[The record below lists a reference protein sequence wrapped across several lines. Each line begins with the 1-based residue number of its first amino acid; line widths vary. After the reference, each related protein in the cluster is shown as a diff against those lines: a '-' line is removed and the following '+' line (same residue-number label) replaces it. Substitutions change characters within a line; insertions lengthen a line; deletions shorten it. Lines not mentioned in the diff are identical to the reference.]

1 MPFRHKE
8 ELFNKL
14 GITIYDNDG
23 QFRKTYDILSDLAK
37 AWKDLDKIQEEYY
50 SQALFK
56 LF

>member
-8 ELFNKL
+8 ELLNKL

-23 QFRKTYDILSDLAK
+23 QFRKTYDILSDLANV
-37 AWKDLDKIQEEYY
+37 WKDLDNIQEEYY

-56 LF
+56 PF

>member
-37 AWKDLDKIQEEYY
+37 VWKDLDKIQEEYY

>member
-8 ELFNKL
+8 ELLNKL
-14 GITIYDNDG
+14 GITIYNNEG
-23 QFRKTYDILSDLAK
+23 QFRKTYDILSDLANV
-37 AWKDLDKIQEEYY
+37 WKDLDEIQEEYY